1 MKALVGAFNQE
12 KALVGASSMI
22 VKSSRNL
29 RQPSF
34 QALQF
39 MSIVC
44 VGLECDHEP
53 FLLSVFL
60 LSAWKKDLV
69 GGAGRRQFI
78 FQPWTP

>member
-1 MKALVGAFNQE
+1 
-12 KALVGASSMI
+12 
-22 VKSSRNL
+22 
-29 RQPSF
+29 
-34 QALQF
+34 

>member
-1 MKALVGAFNQE
+1 MKSHTKL
-12 KALVGASSMI
+12 
-22 VKSSRNL
+22 KSL
-29 RQPSF
+29 RISATF
-34 QALQF
+34 VSNSTLHVYVA
-39 MSIVC
+39 
-44 VGLECDHEP
+44 LECDHEP